1 MEYVQRGLNAE
12 NPERWLDLLLLFK
25 SGDRPLK
32 IGDRART
39 KKGETTE
46 IGQIK
51 MRDRGNQKV
60 RRGKKVSGMRGQ
72 MRTGDN

>member
-1 MEYVQRGLNAE
+1 MNAE
-12 NPERWLDLLLLFK
+12 KTEGLLDLLLLFK

-32 IGDRART
+32 IGSVRPT
-39 KKGETTE
+39 KKGGKGE

-51 MRDRGNQKV
+51 MCDRGNQKV
-60 RRGKKVSGMRGQ
+60 RRGKKVAEMRGQ